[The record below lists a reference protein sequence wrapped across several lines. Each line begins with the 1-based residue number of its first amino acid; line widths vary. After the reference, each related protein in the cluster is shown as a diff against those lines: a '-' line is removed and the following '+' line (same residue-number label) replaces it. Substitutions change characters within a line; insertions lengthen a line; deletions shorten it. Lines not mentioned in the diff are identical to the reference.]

1 MSIQLPYGLWKGV
14 ISPETVAK
22 RARIN
27 TLHWGEGGKAL
38 LFTTQSGLYRKRAG
52 QPLVRI
58 PMDQPVFGSVGYGGG
73 DFAAR
78 NDTVV
83 FCSGS
88 AGLFRLNRDSAAPIA
103 LTNDRFERCSPV
115 ISPDGKA
122 VAYITSDG
130 EHDQIALL
138 DLQGYAWPRL
148 WIQGADFYMQ
158 PEWSRD
164 GRYFAWV
171 EWDHPQMP
179 WTGSRVML
187 AKLDPEK
194 KIISET
200 LCVAGR
206 EGCPASQP
214 HFSPDNRRLAFI
226 TAAGEWESICSYDLT
241 GGETRGLIIG
251 DGWNLSE
258 PAFSQGNNS
267 YGWFADSKRMA
278 YTRIAGTVSE
288 VWVKNFET
296 GTDSRISPSRLT
308 TFEQV
313 RPADDGRVA
322 AVAAGPLDFAQVIL
336 MDGKGSYE
344 VIYRVNDMKLDASFV
359 SVPQELTW
367 KSRDGQPVHA
377 LYYSPC
383 NPNCS
388 WHGLPPAI
396 VQIHGGPTGKADRSF
411 SPETAYFCSLGY
423 AYVRLNYRGSSGYGR
438 SYLNALNGHWGEIDT
453 EDAVSLARCLSRE
466 KLADPRRLFITGGSS
481 GGFTVLNVL
490 TQYPEVYKCGASL
503 YGVSDLFG
511 LCASTWKLEL
521 HYTETL
527 VGRLPEAEQ
536 KYFDWSPLYH
546 AEDIRAPLLIFQGDR
561 DNVVPPEQSE
571 SIVARLKVPH
581 VFKMYEGEGHGF
593 RKPEHIRDYLET
605 MCRFMK
611 QYL

>member
-14 ISPETVAK
+14 ISPELVAN
-22 RARIN
+22 RGRIN
-27 TLHWGEGGKAL
+27 TLSWGEGGKAL
-38 LFTTQSGLYRKRAG
+38 LFSAKNGLYRKRVG
-52 QPLVRI
+52 QPLIRV
-58 PMDQPVFGSVGYGGG
+58 PMEQAVFGSVGYGGG
-73 DFAAR
+73 DFSAR
-78 NDTVV
+78 NDSVV

-88 AGLFRLNRDSAAPIA
+88 DGLFRLNKDSAAPIP

-115 ISPDGKA
+115 ISPDGRA

-194 KIISET
+194 KIICET
-200 LCVAGR
+200 VCVAGR

-241 GGETRGLIIG
+241 SGETRGLIIG
-251 DGWNLSE
+251 EGWNLSE

-267 YGWFADSKRMA
+267 FGWFADSKRIA

-296 GTDSRISPSRLT
+296 GTDSRISPTHLT

-322 AVAAGPLDFAQVIL
+322 AVAAGPLDFSQVIL
-336 MDGKGSYE
+336 MDGKGGYE
-344 VIYRVNDMKLDASFV
+344 VIYRVNDMKLDAGFV
-359 SVPQELTW
+359 SVPEELTW

-377 LYYSPC
+377 LYYPPR
-383 NPNCS
+383 NPNCT

-453 EDAVSLARCLSRE
+453 EDAVTLARCLSRE

-490 TQYPEVYKCGASL
+490 ARYPEIYKCGASL

-527 VGRLPEAEQ
+527 VGKLPEAEQ
-536 KYFDWSPLYH
+536 KYYDWSPLYH
-546 AEDIRAPLLIFQGDR
+546 AEDIRVPLLIFQGDK

-571 SIVARLKVPH
+571 GIAARLKVPH
-581 VFKMYEGEGHGF
+581 VFKLYEGEGHGF

-611 QYL
+611 KYL